1 MKRKYLQLGS
11 ILIAVVILLG
21 SMGSALAAGTE
32 TTKKIEPG
40 TTFTYTLYFDAL
52 EDAYASAQFN
62 ITISNK
68 NNLEIQDTDTEDEG
82 IDGITFTNE
91 VIGGGKASSAM
102 SDGRV
107 TGYQVVYQ
115 TGFYSAGSKL
125 ENLENQ
131 FKQAMPVCTIT
142 FVYHGSEE
150 TTVTF
155 DNLKVVCF
163 TGEVDGDNVP
173 VVDEKTFSDSE
184 WSRTIKVSVPAS
196 DNDDG
201 TSGDTN
207 NGGTNGGGT
216 SNNGTSDNNDGG
228 DDDQGILGEKTIDF
242 NDVQEGDWFYDAVEY
257 AVDAGLFNG
266 TSETTFDPNTPM
278 TRAMFVTILYRL
290 AGSPAVSGTNTFG
303 DVASGE
309 WYTDAVLWAS
319 ENGVVTGYDS
329 TTFGTNDIMT
339 REQLVTMLY
348 RYAEGRGYDVGQSG
362 NLQAFTDASSISS
375 YALEALQWAYAA
387 DIIHGRTA
395 TTLVPQGSATRAE
408 CAKLMMDFME
418 NFVL

>member
-1 MKRKYLQLGS
+1 MKRKYYRFVSLLA
-11 ILIAVVILLG
+11 AVMLTLG
-21 SMGSALAAGTE
+21 SMSGALAVSGSTAQEVAPGT
-32 TTKKIEPG
+32 
-40 TTFTYTLYFDAL
+40 TTFTYTLEIDPIV
-52 EDAYASAQFN
+52 EEYASAQFD
-62 ITISNK
+62 ITIGNDDKSG
-68 NNLEIQDTDTEDEG
+68 LD
-82 IDGITFTNE
+82 IDSITFSNDFRTASQ
-91 VIGGGKASSAM
+91 VTSSKAIN
-102 SDGRV
+102 GFEIE
-107 TGYQVVYQ
+107 YQ
-115 TGFYSAGSKL
+115 TGFISTA
-125 ENLENQ
+125 NQ
-131 FKQAMPVCTIT
+131 FENTTTKPMCTIT
-142 FVYHGSEE
+142 FSYTGSSAA
-150 TTVTF
+150 TVTF
-155 DNLKVVCF
+155 DNLKVWRLTDAGGGNLSIDEDAI
-163 TGEVDGDNVP
+163 TG
-173 VVDEKTFSDSE
+173 
-184 WSRTIKVSVPAS
+184 WSRLLTVTRGDELAS
-196 DNDDG
+196 PGG